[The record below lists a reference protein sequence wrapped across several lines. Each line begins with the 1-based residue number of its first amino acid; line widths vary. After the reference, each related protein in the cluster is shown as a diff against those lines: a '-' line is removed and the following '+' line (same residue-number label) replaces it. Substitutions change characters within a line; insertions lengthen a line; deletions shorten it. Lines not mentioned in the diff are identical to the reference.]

1 MGLQKKVCCSS
12 EVVGMK
18 REKKTEFISFRVS
31 PEEKVKFKKF
41 AEKQGCSVGKLIR
54 SAVVYMLAVSGSK
67 ERGIK
72 NGN

>member
-1 MGLQKKVCCSS
+1 MKK
-12 EVVGMK
+12 
-18 REKKTEFISFRVS
+18 EKKTEFISFRVS